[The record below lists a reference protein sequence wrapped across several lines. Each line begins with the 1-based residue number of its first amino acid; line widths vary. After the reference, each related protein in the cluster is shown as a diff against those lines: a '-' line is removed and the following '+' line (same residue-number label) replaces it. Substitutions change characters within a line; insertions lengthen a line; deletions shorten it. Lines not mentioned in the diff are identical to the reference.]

1 MSLIILNF
9 ISESFWELMLDCM
22 YVMISEMLIDWTKH
36 AFITRFNEINLSVY
50 SDYVL
55 SFAYDTAQSR
65 HKKVANYYY
74 IITKL
79 CLNIY

>member
-1 MSLIILNF
+1 MCFFSIIL
-9 ISESFWELMLDCM
+9 ESFWELMLDCL

-65 HKKVANYYY
+65 HKKVSF
-74 IITKL
+74 
-79 CLNIY
+79 

>member
-1 MSLIILNF
+1 MFFVFFSFNYII
-9 ISESFWELMLDCM
+9 SDSFWELILDCT

-65 HKKVANYYY
+65 HKKVN
-74 IITKL
+74 
-79 CLNIY
+79 

>member
-1 MSLIILNF
+1 
-9 ISESFWELMLDCM
+9 MLDCT

-65 HKKVANYYY
+65 HKKVDNS
-74 IITKL
+74 
-79 CLNIY
+79 

>member
-1 MSLIILNF
+1 
-9 ISESFWELMLDCM
+9 MLDCM

-65 HKKVANYYY
+65 HKKVYICNYQYQVFY
-74 IITKL
+74 LFLFLKTIF
-79 CLNIY
+79 

>member
-1 MSLIILNF
+1 
-9 ISESFWELMLDCM
+9 MLDCM

-65 HKKVANYYY
+65 HEKVR
-74 IITKL
+74 I
-79 CLNIY
+79 CV

>member
-1 MSLIILNF
+1 MYF

-22 YVMISEMLIDWTKH
+22 YVMLSEMLIDWTKH

-65 HKKVANYYY
+65 HKKVNNSY
-74 IITKL
+74 
-79 CLNIY
+79 C

>member
-1 MSLIILNF
+1 
-9 ISESFWELMLDCM
+9 MLDCM

-50 SDYVL
+50 CDYVL

-65 HKKVANYYY
+65 HEKVRIYV
-74 IITKL
+74 KF
-79 CLNIY
+79 LNLIAKTIKFLGIH